1 MNRIAFIKSMGIAVG
16 AETLFFA
23 GVCGMVY
30 ASAGAQDRAVAA
42 VHSGMNM
49 VRSGAASTI
58 SNVVDA
64 VTPSAPN
71 MFSLE
76 MKEEKFFDQPLAFQT
91 NLLRLGSCANAAYP
105 GVDIP
110 AGYRP
115 FTEAEWRACGLDAFA
130 VIPYAGDGYLHYASG
145 LRARLMAAKDSDGIV
160 VAWSG
165 CDFDSGSNGFSDAS
179 AVTKQYFGYL
189 DSQYEQ
195 ALKIMNGVLAST
207 TGRVEVVGHSLGGGL
222 TTYVVAACKD
232 DKGRVTGT
240 TFNGLG
246 LSRLLQA
253 RLTSAERRKAE
264 GAVINVKSSA
274 DPVFVMPMARHYG
287 RIYDIPQ
294 ESDAWKAH
302 SIDILIAIMRKVSD
316 AIL

>member
-1 MNRIAFIKSMGIAVG
+1 MKNIMMREHYLAFCA
-16 AETLFFA
+16 ALA
-23 GVCGMVY
+23 C
-30 ASAGAQDRAVAA
+30 ASAGAQGKAVAT
-42 VHSGMNM
+42 VHSGASM
-49 VRSGAASTI
+49 VRSGIVSAI
-58 SNVVDA
+58 SNVADTA
-64 VTPSAPN
+64 TPSAPH

-76 MKEEKFFDQPLAFQT
+76 MKEEKFFDQPLVFQT

-110 AGYRP
+110 NGFRP
-115 FTEAEWRACGLDAFA
+115 FTDAEWKACGLDTFA
-130 VIPYAGDGYLHYASG
+130 TMPYAGDGYLHYASG
-145 LRARLMAAKDSDGIV
+145 LRVRLMASKDSDGIV

-165 CDFDSGSNGFSDAS
+165 CDFDNGSNGFTDAS

-207 TGRVEVVGHSLGGGL
+207 SGRVEVVGHSLGGGL
-222 TTYVVAACKD
+222 ATYVVAACKD

-264 GAVINVKSSA
+264 DAVINVKSSA
-274 DPVFVMPMARHYG
+274 DPVFVMPMSRHYG

-294 ESDAWKAH
+294 KSDAWKAH
-302 SIDILIAIMRKVSD
+302 SLDILIAVMRKVVDS
-316 AIL
+316 IL